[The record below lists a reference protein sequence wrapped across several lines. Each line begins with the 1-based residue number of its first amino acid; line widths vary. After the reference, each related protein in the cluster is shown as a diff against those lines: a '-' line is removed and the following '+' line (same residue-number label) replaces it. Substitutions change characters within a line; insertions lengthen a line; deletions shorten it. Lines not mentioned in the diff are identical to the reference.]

1 VKKIVIANWKM
12 NPQSLREA
20 EGIFKNVKKKA
31 LKLKKVK
38 TIFCVPSIYIN
49 KLENLCKNPIFL
61 GAQNCFDQEKGAWT
75 GKTSVKM
82 LKNIGSDFILL
93 GHSELRK
100 LGEDD
105 KNVNIKIKLSL
116 KNRLKPII
124 CIGENLRDNEGNY
137 FATLEEQL
145 LLALKGVGAKFSE
158 KIIVAYEPVWAIGKG
173 AKKMISAKELL
184 QITIFIKKVLADKY
198 GIQKLK
204 KISILYGGSVN
215 PRNAEDLIKNGGING
230 FLVGRDS
237 LISENFNKISE
248 IVENN

>member
-1 VKKIVIANWKM
+1 
-12 NPQSLREA
+12 
-20 EGIFKNVKKKA
+20 
-31 LKLKKVK
+31 
-38 TIFCVPSIYIN
+38 
-49 KLENLCKNPIFL
+49 
-61 GAQNCFDQEKGAWT
+61 
-75 GKTSVKM
+75 M